1 MDAKQTNVKEAVP
14 AKPQPQAQGV
24 KAESLAPTY
33 TVEEFVKAPK
43 TIGVESPDII
53 RAAFKVA
60 GKDSATVEEAKKIVE
75 TFKKKEVK

>member
-1 MDAKQTNVKEAVP
+1 MDVKQTNVVKDTTPV
-14 AKPQPQAQGV
+14 KPQAQG
-24 KAESLAPTY
+24 SLAPTY

-60 GKDSATVEEAKKIVE
+60 KKDSATVEEAKKIVE
-75 TFKKKEVK
+75 NFKKKEVK